1 MATAY
6 FRLVF
11 QLFRGVI
18 SSAGRRQTLPLLT
31 LLLVSQAIAFLA
43 LEEKSSNIQKI
54 LILVNSALNFSGYT
68 ILILLYR
75 HNIRVTFNRKVP
87 AFVKR
92 DPDGQCD
99 WFPFLPSFFAFLDMM
114 RPLELAFRFLTA
126 RFRVLPDI
134 LILGEV
140 RCGTTSL
147 CQYISELPGCHT
159 PFCMWRHPELDDK
172 ETFYFVGHFLGMV
185 SPANYRMCFPLKIT
199 KWFYTKVLGRP
210 FHTFDGSAQ
219 YLNSP
224 TAPFLIA
231 RAYADAG
238 VDPPIMI
245 ACVRD
250 PVSQAISWWRYEN
263 NAILW

>member
-11 QLFRGVI
+11 QLFRGVM

-31 LLLVSQAIAFLA
+31 LVLVSQAIAFLA
-43 LEEKSSNIQKI
+43 LEKPSNIQKT
-54 LILVNSALNFSGYT
+54 LILVNFAINAFGYT

-75 HNIRVTFNRKVP
+75 HNIQVIFNRNLPVF
-87 AFVKR
+87 AKR
-92 DPDGQCD
+92 DADGQCD
-99 WFPFLPSFFAFLDMM
+99 WFPFLPSFFVFLDMT

-159 PFCMWRHPELDDK
+159 PFCMWRHPELDNK

-185 SPANYRMCFPLKIT
+185 SPVNYRMCFPLKIT

-219 YLNSP
+219 YLTSP